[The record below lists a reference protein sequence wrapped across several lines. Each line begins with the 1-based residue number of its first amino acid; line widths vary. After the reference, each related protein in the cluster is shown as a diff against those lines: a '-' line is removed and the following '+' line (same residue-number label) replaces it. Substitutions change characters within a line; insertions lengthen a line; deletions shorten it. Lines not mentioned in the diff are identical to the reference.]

1 MKFLSIFH
9 YVPFLLISFN
19 LLLVINTI
27 QLNQFMYRS
36 PILESK
42 QNNVLSNNY
51 IHFSS
56 DRVVPSEGTTY
67 KKAIILGFDKDDF
80 NKTMKNN
87 KTSFSFKESEE
98 KKEIVEV
105 NVKDNMSKKEKI
117 ENQLVK
123 NLSYMIK
130 DVISSLYIKDTNR
143 TEVLNTTIDS
153 YKNRFNIILKEMI
166 NLNEPVVIKEAKKNE
181 NIATNSTLELK
192 SKEIIEKKKD
202 IQYPVQVEKKEIPI
216 RNIEADDSS
225 IVSEILK
232 KYKN

>member
-9 YVPFLLISFN
+9 YVLFLLISFN

-42 QNNVLSNNY
+42 QNSVLSNNY
-51 IHFSS
+51 INFSS

-181 NIATNSTLELK
+181 NIAKNSTLELK

>member
-51 IHFSS
+51 INFSS

-192 SKEIIEKKKD
+192 SKVIIEKKKD
-202 IQYPVQVEKKEIPI
+202 IQYPAHVEKKEIPI

>member
-42 QNNVLSNNY
+42 QNTVLSNNY
-51 IHFSS
+51 INFSS

>member
-9 YVPFLLISFN
+9 SVAFLLISFN

-27 QLNQFMYRS
+27 QLNQFMYRA

-51 IHFSS
+51 INFSS
-56 DRVVPSEGTTY
+56 DRIIPSEGTTY
-67 KKAIILGFDKDDF
+67 KKAIILGFNDDL
-80 NKTMKNN
+80 NDTKKNN
-87 KTSFSFKESEE
+87 KTSFSFKEFEK

-105 NVKDNMSKKEKI
+105 NVKDNMSKKDKI

-123 NLSYMIK
+123 NLSHMIK
-130 DVISSLYIKDTNR
+130 DVISSFYIKDTNR
-143 TEVLNTTIDS
+143 TEVLNKTIDS

-166 NLNEPVVIKEAKKNE
+166 NLNEPIVIKEAKKNE
-181 NIATNSTLELK
+181 NIKKNSTLDI
-192 SKEIIEKKKD
+192 KETKNFEKKKEM
-202 IQYPVQVEKKEIPI
+202 QPPVVIEMKEIPLS
-216 RNIEADDSS
+216 NIEADDSS

>member
-130 DVISSLYIKDTNR
+130 DVISSLYIKDSNR

>member
-9 YVPFLLISFN
+9 YVPFLFISFN
-19 LLLVINTI
+19 LFLVINTI

-181 NIATNSTLELK
+181 NIAKNSTLELK